1 MIRVLWEMPDA
12 KAWTGGLNYFC
23 NLAQALASLPE
34 KTVEPVLAGVSGELP
49 DALRQLPVIPRYSVP
64 PASFWP
70 PRRISVRLWQMA
82 GGVDLEYDRY
92 LRRHRIDVLSHLTFP
107 AGNTGVP
114 LLAWIPDFQ
123 HRHLPQLFSREEI
136 EARNRLHARTVRLA
150 QGILLS
156 SEDAR
161 KDFNR
166 FYPGYEEKT
175 HVLRFVAIPPPA
187 TALPPAEQ
195 VLAKY
200 GIAESFF
207 HIPNQIWAHKNHGVV
222 LDALC
227 RLRQRGRCPL
237 VISTGQTEDYRHPEY
252 FQRLVREVKDAGME
266 ERYRFL
272 GLVDYAEACV
282 LMRSAVAL
290 INPSLF
296 EGWSTTVEE
305 AKSQGKR
312 MLLSSLAVHKEQA
325 PDRSSFFDPQDAG
338 RLAALMEEALAA
350 YDPAQEAD
358 AMQKAAEALPERI
371 RAFGRTYEDVVRQV
385 AGGAEERGE
394 EKRCAR

>member
-1 MIRVLWEMPDA
+1 MIRVLWEIPDA

-23 NLAQALASLPE
+23 NLARALASLPE
-34 KTVEPVLAGVSGELP
+34 KTVEPVLAGVPGKLP
-49 DALRQLPVIPRYSVP
+49 ESLRQLPVIPRYSVP

-70 PRRISVRLWQMA
+70 PRRMGARLRQMM
-82 GGVDLEYDRY
+82 GGEDLEYDRY
-92 LRRHRIDVLSHLTFP
+92 LRQHRIDVLSHLTFP
-107 AGNTGVP
+107 AGKTGVP

-123 HRHLPQLFSREEI
+123 HRHLPQLFSLKTI
-136 EARNRLHARTVRLA
+136 DSRTKHYAKLAETA

-166 FYPGYEEKT
+166 FHPGYEGKT

-187 TALPPAEQ
+187 ATLPPAEQ
-195 VLAKY
+195 VLAKH
-200 GIAESFF
+200 GIAEPFF

-227 RLRQRGRCPL
+227 QLRQRGSCPL
-237 VISTGQTEDYRHPEY
+237 VISTGQPGDYRHPEY
-252 FQRLVREVKDAGME
+252 FQRLVRQVKDAGME

-282 LMRSAVAL
+282 LMRSAMAL

-305 AKSQGKR
+305 AKSMGKR

-325 PDRSSFFDPQDAG
+325 PGRSLFFDPQDAG
-338 RLAALMEEALAA
+338 RLAALMEETLAA
-350 YDPAQEAD
+350 YDPTQETA

-371 RAFGRTYEDVVRQV
+371 RAFGREYEAIVHRV
-385 AGGAEERGE
+385 AGGES
-394 EKRCAR
+394 